1 MNIEPTIKFLFY
13 NLENPQVLFKKSA
26 TICFPVATMNHFKIY
41 SLFSVLAA
49 VVFLVLGIV
58 LIVTF
63 VLNSSYL
70 EWELAEASNF
80 DNWGVYIIIAGIIS
94 LCYAVLNIYE
104 IITQT
109 ALKSGAKNA
118 IVAEMIYILGLKKE
132 KVRPQ
137 VEGGDIVIP
146 DVEVMSVRTKSDVS
160 IFGLG
165 YDAHNRWTF
174 SGRKATP
181 HTPKVNLFL

>member
-1 MNIEPTIKFLFY
+1 
-13 NLENPQVLFKKSA
+13 
-26 TICFPVATMNHFKIY
+26 MNHFKIF

-104 IITQT
+104 IITLT

-146 DVEVMSVRTKSDVS
+146 DVEVMSVRTKSDDS

-181 HTPKVNLFL
+181 HTPKNMETC

>member
-1 MNIEPTIKFLFY
+1 
-13 NLENPQVLFKKSA
+13 
-26 TICFPVATMNHFKIY
+26 MNHFKIF
-41 SLFSVLAA
+41 SVFSVLAT
-49 VVFLVLGIV
+49 VVFLVAGVV

-70 EWELAEASNF
+70 EWELAEAANF
-80 DNWGVYIIIAGIIS
+80 DNWGAFLVVAGIIS

-104 IITQT
+104 IIFQT

-118 IVAEMIYILGLKKE
+118 IIAEMIYILGLE
-132 KVRPQ
+132 KQIVRPQ
-137 VEGGDIVIP
+137 VHPVVSDK
-146 DVEVMSVRTKSDVS
+146 EVMSVRTKSDVS

-174 SGRKATP
+174 SGRKAMP
-181 HTPKVNLFL
+181 HTPKVYLFLLFRFYFLLKIKYY